1 MTTVSNISIGARMAG
16 AAAAKARHG
25 MNEAIARLSTGK
37 RSMYGGDAGG
47 QSIANEVKAAG
58 LSYAVAAGNAE
69 VGISFAQTAESA
81 LMELASLAQRLRE
94 LGILADNA
102 AFHTSEDTSA
112 MNAEALAIT
121 EAMENIMTE
130 TKFNDVNVINTSQ
143 VAKAV
148 GATDAGDT
156 TTITLTALTDPSATQ
171 TADGGT
177 AAADTA
183 LGEINKNL
191 GEAAAAMTALKAR
204 QAVAYST
211 ASNLLAAASRLEETD
226 FAASSANLAKF
237 SILNQSA
244 MAMVA
249 QANQAQSAV
258 LAVLQ

>member
-102 AFHTSEDTSA
+102 AVHTSEDTAA
-112 MNAEALAIT
+112 MDAEALAIT

-143 VAKAV
+143 VSLAF

-156 TTITLTALTDPSATQ
+156 TTMTLTALTDPSAT
-171 TADGGT
+171 
-177 AAADTA
+177 
-183 LGEINKNL
+183 
-191 GEAAAAMTALKAR
+191 R
-204 QAVAYST
+204 P
-211 ASNLLAAASRLEETD
+211 
-226 FAASSANLAKF
+226 
-237 SILNQSA
+237 
-244 MAMVA
+244 
-249 QANQAQSAV
+249 
-258 LAVLQ
+258 

>member
-69 VGISFAQTAESA
+69 VGIAFAQTAESA
-81 LMELASLAQRLRE
+81 LMELASLAARLRE
-94 LGILADNA
+94 LGILADNVG
-102 AFHTSEDTSA
+102 FHTTEDKTA
-112 MNAEALAIT
+112 MDKEAAAIT
-121 EAMENIMTE
+121 LAMEAIMTE
-130 TKFNDVNVINTSQ
+130 TKFNDKNVLNTSDITI
-143 VAKAV
+143 AV

-156 TTITLTALTDPSATQ
+156 TSVKITGLSDPSGT
-171 TADGGT
+171 TT
-177 AAADTA
+177 AATGMATADTA
-183 LGEINKNL
+183 LGEINKGL
-191 GEAAAAMTALKAR
+191 GEVAAAMSALKAR

-211 ASNLLAAASRLEETD
+211 SSNLLAAASRLEETD